1 MHYFFSIC
9 VSALLSPNMKKIEL
23 ESVAVIDMI
32 ALPEYGI
39 LIADYNKRIIKN
51 DLLL

>member
-1 MHYFFSIC
+1 
-9 VSALLSPNMKKIEL
+9 MKKIEL

-39 LIADYNKRIIKN
+39 LIADYNKRIIILDN
-51 DLLL
+51 DNLSVKKTVT